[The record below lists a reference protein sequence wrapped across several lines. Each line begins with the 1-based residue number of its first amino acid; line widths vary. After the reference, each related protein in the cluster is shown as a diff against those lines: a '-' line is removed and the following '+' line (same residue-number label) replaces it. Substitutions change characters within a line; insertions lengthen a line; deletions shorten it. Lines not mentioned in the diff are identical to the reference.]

1 MSEVNINDLILRLL
15 NVGQPDKGL
24 TKTVR
29 ELEIASLCHKAREIF
44 MAQPSLIE
52 IDPPVRICGDTH
64 GQYGDLLRI
73 FSRGGFPPLANY
85 LFLGDYVDR
94 GHQNLETIIL
104 LFCYKVKFPNN
115 FFLLRGNH
123 ECANVNR
130 VYGFYEECMRRFN
143 SIYQV
148 MSYFNL
154 QNQKYG
160 MKDTFKQFRFS
171 KWLSLQDTF
180 QCMPLTALVGERIL
194 CMHGGISPQL
204 KSLQQLREI
213 KRPVDITSPSLEM
226 DLLWADPVIGISGF
240 QMNMRGASF
249 GFGADILAA
258 LCKELN
264 IDMVARAHQV
274 VQDGYEFFGARK
286 CVTIFS
292 APHYCGQFD
301 NAAAVMSVDQNLL
314 CSFQILRPTI
324 GRATARII
332 PTSMGKC

>member
-1 MSEVNINDLILRLL
+1 MVEININDLLLRLL
-15 NVGQPDKGL
+15 SVGQPNKGL

-29 ELEIASLCHKAREIF
+29 EPEITLLCHKVREIF

-64 GQYGDLLRI
+64 GQYGDVLRI
-73 FSRGGFPPLANY
+73 FSRGGFPPFANY

-94 GHQNLETIIL
+94 GRQNLETIIL

-123 ECANVNR
+123 EVA
-130 VYGFYEECMRRFN
+130 
-143 SIYQV
+143 
-148 MSYFNL
+148 L
-154 QNQKYG
+154 
-160 MKDTFKQFRFS
+160 S
-171 KWLSLQDTF
+171 KTLILQDTF
-180 QCMPLTALVGERIL
+180 QYMPLTALVGERIL
-194 CMHGGISPQL
+194 CMHGGISPHL

-213 KRPVDITSPSLEM
+213 KRPTDATGPSLEM

-240 QMNMRGASF
+240 QMNMRGASY
-249 GFGADILAA
+249 GFGADILAEI
-258 LCKELN
+258 CKELN

-301 NAAAVMSVDQNLL
+301 NAAAIMSVDENLL
-314 CSFQILRPTI
+314 CSFQILRPTV
-324 GRATARII
+324 GRAAARII

>member
-1 MSEVNINDLILRLL
+1 
-15 NVGQPDKGL
+15 
-24 TKTVR
+24 
-29 ELEIASLCHKAREIF
+29 

-64 GQYGDLLRI
+64 GQYGDVLRI
-73 FSRGGFPPLANY
+73 FGRGGFPPLANY

-143 SIYQV
+143 SAQ
-148 MSYFNL
+148 L
-154 QNQKYG
+154 WQ
-160 MKDTFKQFRFS
+160 TF
-171 KWLSLQDTF
+171 QDTF

-213 KRPVDITSPSLEM
+213 KRPIDVVSPSLEM

-249 GFGADILAA
+249 GFGTDILAS

-301 NAAAVMSVDQNLL
+301 NAAAIMSVDQNLL
-314 CSFQILRPTI
+314 CSFQILRPTV
-324 GRATARII
+324 GRAATRII

>member
-1 MSEVNINDLILRLL
+1 MENINDLILRLL
-15 NVGQPDKGL
+15 NVGSVDKGL

-29 ELEIASLCHKAREIF
+29 ESEILSLLREIF
-44 MAQPSLIE
+44 MAQSSLIE

-73 FSRGGFPPLANY
+73 FNLGGFPPVSNY

-94 GHQNLETIIL
+94 GRQNLETIIL

-130 VYGFYEECMRRFN
+130 VYGFYEECVRRFN
-143 SIYQV
+143 SVQIWQ
-148 MSYFNL
+148 
-154 QNQKYG
+154 
-160 MKDTFKQFRFS
+160 TF
-171 KWLSLQDTF
+171 QDTF
-180 QCMPLTALVGERIL
+180 QCMPLSALVGERIL
-194 CMHGGISPQL
+194 CMHGGISPEL
-204 KSLQQLREI
+204 KSIQQLREI
-213 KRPVDITSPSLEM
+213 KRPTDASVPSLEM

-240 QMNMRGASF
+240 QANLRGASV
-249 GFGADILAA
+249 GFGPDILAT
-258 LCKELN
+258 LCKQLN
-264 IDMVARAHQV
+264 IDMIARAHQV

-301 NAAAVMSVDQNLL
+301 NAAAMMSVDQNLV
-314 CSFQILRPTI
+314 CSFQILRPTL
-324 GRATARII
+324 GRAATKIV